1 MGFNVDNLG
10 LWTDGVDFKVDA
22 DRTIAYAT
30 ATNDPTA
37 VYLEGALAPPNF
49 AVVPIISTGTV
60 ERAQGSVADLT
71 VEEAMR
77 GLHGEHDIY
86 IHQPIRPGMVL
97 RLKGT
102 AIGVFGKSTGTTV
115 ITKYEMTDESGE
127 PVNTQYMTGFFRGIM
142 SDFSAGEAA
151 PDHRPPAEMTATEPD
166 FTISQRFDNNQTF
179 RYADASG
186 DYTPIHVDDAVA
198 KANGLPGIIIHGL
211 CTMAFATHAVV
222 YGVGVAAPTSLKR
235 FAVRFSTPALP
246 GQEIT
251 TRIWDRG
258 DYNGASVYVFETR
271 NESGALVLS
280 HGRAEVART

>member
-1 MGFNVDNLG
+1 
-10 LWTDGVDFKVDA
+10 
-22 DRTIAYAT
+22 
-30 ATNDPTA
+30 
-37 VYLEGALAPPNF
+37 
-49 AVVPIISTGTV
+49 
-60 ERAQGSVADLT
+60 
-71 VEEAMR
+71 MR
-77 GLHGEHDIY
+77 GLHGEQDLY

-115 ITKYEMTDESGE
+115 ITKYETTEESGE

-142 SDFSAGEAA
+142 SDISAGTAA
-151 PDHRPPAEMTATEPD
+151 PDHRPPAELTATEPD
-166 FTISQRFDNNQTF
+166 FTFSQRFDDNQTF

-186 DYTPIHVDDAVA
+186 DYMPIHIDDAAA
-198 KANGLPGIIIHGL
+198 KANGLTGIIIHGL

-222 YGVGVAAPTSLKR
+222 YGVGAAAPTSLKR

-251 TRIWDRG
+251 TCIWDRG

-271 NESGALVLS
+271 NESGAVVLS
-280 HGRAEVART
+280 QGRAEVTGT